1 MNSSI
6 VEWEAFSS
14 AVSEHIKEY
23 VIPQYG
29 DMDRDEAHKYSN
41 SELEKQIEKYVARF
55 GRNSR
60 GTKEQKR
67 DLLKIAHYCCILHAK
82 MSEHSSNI
90 RKHDM
95 DVQQLIDS
103 IADAIHAWSEAQGVK
118 DSK

>member
-1 MNSSI
+1 MDASI

-14 AVSEHIKEY
+14 AVSAHIKDY

-29 DMDRDEAHKYSN
+29 DMGEDKAHKYSK
-41 SELEKQIEKYVARF
+41 SDLERQIEKYVARF

-60 GTKEQKR
+60 GAEEQKR

-82 MSEHSSNI
+82 MSEHSSNT

-95 DVQQLIDS
+95 DVQQLIDN